1 MKNEHFENI
10 SSYFRNYFSNV
21 DPKIVG
27 NPVFTNNG
35 TADLERQ
42 GLSGYSVWVGY
53 HHKGGASSKV
63 FLRKTLAFV
72 YARVVPAFEEFITK
86 SGETSKV
93 IVEDMSAA
101 TDMFR
106 LYAVTSSNK

>member
-1 MKNEHFENI
+1 MKSIANYFEN
-10 SSYFRNYFSNV
+10 YFPNV
-21 DPKIVG
+21 DPHVG
-27 NPVFTNNG
+27 DPVFTNNG

-53 HHKGGASSKV
+53 RHKGSRSSKV
-63 FLRKTLAFV
+63 FERKTLAFV
-72 YARVVPAFEEFITK
+72 YAKVVPAFEKFLTE

-93 IVEDMSAA
+93 VVEDFTAA

-106 LYAVTSSNK
+106 LYAVTRSGK